1 MATLTVEYD
10 KTISADVNLLGMQG
24 EEGLTV
30 TVNLDDDL
38 KTYINGKLAYVSFLT
53 ADGQVIEK
61 GYYNGSSG
69 SFTFDIEL
77 TDGILI
83 TDGKI
88 YVQLVVR
95 DLEEPHTTEVWKS
108 KAHEMTVGK
117 SLYYIPVDVVDP
129 TPIPEHD
136 ATILY
141 GMIGTQLY
149 SEENYVTS
157 EESSTAS
164 IDALDVALKDVSDN
178 VGDLTY
184 TEENYVTSDDD
195 LTSSVDDL
203 DVALKDTN
211 DAIGS
216 QTYTEDNYV
225 TDSDPLTTSID
236 DLDMALKDHADLS
249 VLTGTV
255 HGVAITTGSGNL
267 TPTASGGTLTTAS
280 ATYSYY
286 RIGKIL
292 VYQIACTITTKGT
305 GDGLL
310 ILAGLPIQYPVR
322 TSGDGY
328 NENGGSM
335 IRGYSSGNAVVVTK
349 YDSTTV
355 IADST
360 TVHVTMVGL
369 TA

>member
-1 MATLTVEYD
+1 
-10 KTISADVNLLGMQG
+10 
-24 EEGLTV
+24 
-30 TVNLDDDL
+30 
-38 KTYINGKLAYVSFLT
+38 
-53 ADGQVIEK
+53 
-61 GYYNGSSG
+61 
-69 SFTFDIEL
+69 
-77 TDGILI
+77 
-83 TDGKI
+83 
-88 YVQLVVR
+88 
-95 DLEEPHTTEVWKS
+95 
-108 KAHEMTVGK
+108 MTVGK

-157 EESSTAS
+157 EESATAS

-184 TEENYVTSDDD
+184 TEENYVT
-195 LTSSVDDL
+195 
-203 DVALKDTN
+203 
-211 DAIGS
+211 
-216 QTYTEDNYV
+216 
-225 TDSDPLTTSID
+225 DSDPLTTSID
-236 DLDMALKDHADLS
+236 DLDMALKDHSDLS

-267 TPTASGGTLTTAS
+267 TPTASSGTITTAS

-349 YDSTTV
+349 YDSSTV
-355 IADST
+355 IANST
-360 TVHVTMVGL
+360 IVHVTMVGL

>member
-1 MATLTVEYD
+1 MDINLDLIRRTSEIPRFVMQYEVDSRTLNFTILNNGIAYDLTSKTVTLCIEKPDGELIYNAVTVPVGTAGKCNITLTSQAQAAAGVAKCWIKIVD
-10 KTISADVNLLGMQG
+10 GAS
-24 EEGLTV
+24 V
-30 TVNLDDDL
+30 T
-38 KTYINGKLAYVSFLT
+38 YSPQF
-53 ADGQVIEK
+53 
-61 GYYNGSSG
+61 
-69 SFTFDIEL
+69 
-77 TDGILI
+77 
-83 TDGKI
+83 
-88 YVQLVVR
+88 
-95 DLEEPHTTEVWKS
+95 DLEIREVTDFS
-108 KAHEMTVGK
+108 GAVE
-117 SLYYIPVDVVDP
+117 S
-129 TPIPEHD
+129 
-136 ATILY
+136 
-141 GMIGTQLY
+141 
-149 SEENYVTS
+149 TS
-157 EESSTAS
+157 EFTDL
-164 IDALDVALKDVSDN
+164 DADIAQIAGFEARI
-178 VGDLTY
+178 GDQTY
-184 TEENYVTSDDD
+184 TEE
-195 LTSSVDDL
+195 
-203 DVALKDTN
+203 
-211 DAIGS
+211 
-216 QTYTEDNYV
+216 NYV

-236 DLDMALKDHADLS
+236 DLDVALKAHSDLS

-267 TPTASGGTLTTAS
+267 TPTASSGTITTAS

-349 YDSTTV
+349 YDSSTV
-355 IADST
+355 IANST